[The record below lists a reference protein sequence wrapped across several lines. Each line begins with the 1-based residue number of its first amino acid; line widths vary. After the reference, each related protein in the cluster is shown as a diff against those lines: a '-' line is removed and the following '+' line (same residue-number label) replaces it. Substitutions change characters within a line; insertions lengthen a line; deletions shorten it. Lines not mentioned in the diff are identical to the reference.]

1 MPVEK
6 RIKQVLNGK
15 LPKPGEGPN
24 FEVRKS
30 GMFEMQ
36 TVASKREPLECITNK
51 HLSFERAL
59 ECIPESVKVNVLG
72 GDPATDETVRMSVET
87 AILLTRGMGVRY
99 GVMSAISALG
109 DVLVDHL
116 VMKGLK
122 IEEGK
127 GSSL

>member
-1 MPVEK
+1 
-6 RIKQVLNGK
+6 
-15 LPKPGEGPN
+15 
-24 FEVRKS
+24 
-30 GMFEMQ
+30 
-36 TVASKREPLECITNK
+36 
-51 HLSFERAL
+51 LSFERAL

-127 GSSL
+127 GSSLWFYDYYFN